1 MSFCMSSLCKYWLMA
16 TETGVSLTADCNAM
30 PLLLSLPLSACS
42 DVGIIRTLDLPVY
55 ITQVKGSSV
64 YCLDREAK
72 PRVLAIDPTEFRFK
86 LALINRKYDEVRR
99 RAWYDRPSLHQA
111 HIYCRSQWGSVQ

>member
-1 MSFCMSSLCKYWLMA
+1 MWAYMQYVCEECAGCNFWNFKIN
-16 TETGVSLTADCNAM
+16 VSLQLITVS
-30 PLLLSLPLSACS
+30 PPFQPPRS
-42 DVGIIRTLDLPVY
+42 DAGIIRTLDLPVY

-99 RAWYDRPSLHQA
+99 SNGWFGAIVYL
-111 HIYCRSQWGSVQ
+111 